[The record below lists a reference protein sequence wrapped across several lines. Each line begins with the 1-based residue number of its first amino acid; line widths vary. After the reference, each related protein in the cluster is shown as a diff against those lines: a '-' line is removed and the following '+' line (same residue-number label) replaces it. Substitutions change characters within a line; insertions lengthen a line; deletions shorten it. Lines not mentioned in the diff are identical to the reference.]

1 MKKKITIPETI
12 SDITLGQYQNFVAN
26 PDMKIEL
33 FTGLTK
39 HEIDNI
45 TQKDLDYINN
55 QIDIA
60 LNSPS
65 VFKQQFTLNNI
76 DFGMIPNFDKIT
88 AKEYM
93 DLSSYGVEV
102 DTLHNV
108 MAIAF
113 RPIKDKGNLYTI
125 ENYNGT
131 EQYAEIM
138 KQMPLN
144 YVNGFLSFFLTLQ
157 TDLLKTIQRYT
168 MEVQAMDYQ
177 HQDILGN
184 GVGMPVSMN

>member
-1 MKKKITIPETI
+1 MKKKITIPESI
-12 SDITLGQYQNFVAN
+12 ADITLGQYQNFVSN
-26 PDMKIEL
+26 QDMKIEI
-33 FTGLTK
+33 FTGLSK
-39 HEIDNI
+39 KEIEGI
-45 TQKDLDYINN
+45 AQKDYDYLNS
-55 QIDIA
+55 QIDTA

-65 VFKQQFTLNNI
+65 VFKQQFNLNGI

-88 AKEYM
+88 AKEYF
-93 DLSSYGVEV
+93 DLSTYGVEV
-102 DTLHNV
+102 ETLHNV

-125 ENYNGT
+125 EDYNGT

-157 TDLLKTIQRYT
+157 NDLLNYIKKYTREEQATEYQRPIT
-168 MEVQAMDYQ
+168 
-177 HQDILGN
+177 LKN
-184 GVGMPVSMN
+184 GDGMQLLMN